1 VDSVLLFVAVASGAA
16 LILAG
21 AYGLAPSLLP
31 RRRRAESQL
40 VAARLAGADASGQAA
55 PAPASTATAVVAGE
69 DKESTP
75 IEVASPQQPK
85 ATGFDP
91 LLGDAAW
98 ASDEADGD
106 LLDEMM
112 AEIEM
117 LRSQVRR
124 LRAELE
130 GLRARTTARARPAR
144 SNDRHSPRRLR
155 PQARVDLPPPLR
167 RQLSSIRSGRLRS
180 AV

>member
-1 VDSVLLFVAVASGAA
+1 MDSVLLYVVVASGAA
-16 LILAG
+16 LICAG

-40 VAARLAGADASGQAA
+40 VAARLAGADAPGQAA
-55 PAPASTATAVVAGE
+55 PAPTATAAVAGE

-75 IEVASPQQPK
+75 LEVASPGQP
-85 ATGFDP
+85 AANGFDP

-124 LRAELE
+124 LRAELD
-130 GLRARTTARARPAR
+130 GLRGRTGARTRPAR

-167 RQLSSIRSGRLRS
+167 RQLTSIRSGRWRS